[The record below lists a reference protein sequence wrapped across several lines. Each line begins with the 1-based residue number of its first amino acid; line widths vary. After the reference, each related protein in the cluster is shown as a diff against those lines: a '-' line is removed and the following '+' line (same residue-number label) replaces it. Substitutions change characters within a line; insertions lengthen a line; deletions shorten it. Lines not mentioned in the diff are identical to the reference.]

1 MSSKRIV
8 EPKTSS
14 GSRQYLRTPGRRKIH
29 SRMKISAIANKVTRR
44 ASGYTPDSVETGIAA
59 FIPAQLHVGEA
70 LTIEFTFPRSGQTFS
85 LRGIVRGIEKQ
96 QLAS

>member
-14 GSRQYLRTPGRRKIH
+14 GSRQDLRAPGRRKIH
-29 SRMKISAIANKVTRR
+29 SRMKISAIASKVTRL
-44 ASGYTPDSVETGIAA
+44 ASGSTPDSVETGIAA

-70 LTIEFTFPRSGQTFS
+70 LRIG
-85 LRGIVRGIEKQ
+85 
-96 QLAS
+96 A